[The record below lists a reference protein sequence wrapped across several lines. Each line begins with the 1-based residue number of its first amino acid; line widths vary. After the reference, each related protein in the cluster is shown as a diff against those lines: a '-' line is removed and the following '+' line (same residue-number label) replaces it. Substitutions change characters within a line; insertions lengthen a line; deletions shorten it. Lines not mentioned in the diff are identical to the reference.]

1 MTLLRTALPQFN
13 NLEIVQKNVGGGH
26 RYYVEGFPCGTCY
39 MCSPKPRK
47 DGTIRKAGKCIGLPS
62 VTSFSGQWGGGGLYP
77 AGYRHALDTVFGE
90 YTDKAKDEVKDGG
103 WMSDYARSPGVMV
116 PMDENNYLDN
126 LLVYR
131 QEVEEIPTPGNVARD
146 FGTGVHKSL
155 EQVLRGDEEAE
166 IPAQYAN
173 AVSAVLTWLEKGGS
187 DGPYVV
193 EATEANVFH
202 PELLIGGQIDCI
214 ARIGNRVIIIDW
226 KSGKDIY
233 PNHAIQIA
241 AYAMCYEA
249 MTGEEVAEA
258 WVVKIGLHGF
268 AAKRVEDLIPAQK
281 AFIALQEVKR
291 NVDLIQFV

>member
-1 MTLLRTALPQFN
+1 MNLLPQFQDLKITQRN
-13 NLEIVQKNVGGGH
+13 IGGGH
-26 RYYVEGFPCGTCY
+26 RYYAEGFPCGTCY
-39 MCSPKPRK
+39 MCKPKPRK
-47 DGTIRKAGKCIGLPS
+47 DGMIRKAGKCIGLPS

-77 AGYRHALDTVFGE
+77 AGYRHALDTVFGA
-90 YTDKAKDEVKDGG
+90 YTDKAKDEVQETSWFSDFVRGGAGDG
-103 WMSDYARSPGVMV
+103 
-116 PMDENNYLDN
+116 EIIK
-126 LLVYR
+126 YR

-155 EQVLRGDEEAE
+155 EQILRGDPEAE
-166 IPAQYAN
+166 IPAEYAN

-187 DGPYVV
+187 DGAYIV
-193 EATEANVFH
+193 EDTEVNVFH
-202 PELLIGGQIDCI
+202 PELLIGGQIDCV
-214 ARIGNRVIIIDW
+214 ARIGNRAVIIDW
-226 KSGKDIY
+226 KSGKEIY

-258 WVVKIGLHGF
+258 WVVKSGLHGF

-291 NVDLIQFV
+291 NVDLINFV

>member
-90 YTDKAKDEVKDGG
+90 YTDKAKDELKDGG
-103 WMSDYARSPGVMV
+103 WLTDYITSTVHQLPTKYHIEEMV
-116 PMDENNYLDN
+116 K
-126 LLVYR
+126 YR

-187 DGPYVV
+187 DGSYVV

-202 PELLIGGQIDCI
+202 PELLVGGQIDCI
-214 ARIGNRVIIIDW
+214 ARIGNRAVIIDW

-258 WVVKIGLHGF
+258 WVVKASPITGF